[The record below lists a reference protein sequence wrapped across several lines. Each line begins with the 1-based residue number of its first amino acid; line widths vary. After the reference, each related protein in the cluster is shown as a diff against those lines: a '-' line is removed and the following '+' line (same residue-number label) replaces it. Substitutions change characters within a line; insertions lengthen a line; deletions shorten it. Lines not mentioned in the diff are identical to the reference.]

1 MDRHQSEGIVNSP
14 ISRRAL
20 LTGGPL
26 GLAACGTMDGA
37 YFGKTDPPSTQR
49 LVYLIGSEAGS
60 LDPGKV
66 TGGYERLIVAALFEG
81 LTNPYPTTAQPVAA
95 LATHYDVNANFTQYT
110 FYLRGHPKP

>member
-1 MDRHQSEGIVNSP
+1 MKSP

-37 YFGKTDPPSTQR
+37 YSGKTDPPSTQR
-49 LVYLIGSEAGS
+49 PVYLIGSEGGS

-66 TGGYERLIVAALFEG
+66 TGGYERLIVACIIRRSHQSFIPPRRNLSRRWPRIM
-81 LTNPYPTTAQPVAA
+81 T
-95 LATHYDVNANFTQYT
+95 
-110 FYLRGHPKP
+110 